1 MKEYLKSEQE
11 DNIYYLL
18 ERFPDDDNSVKG
30 WFTLH
35 IGTPLKE
42 LPTDG
47 KVVGTY
53 VIHNDECRV
62 VFINK
67 N

>member
-11 DNIYYLL
+11 DNTYCLL
-18 ERFPDDDNSVKG
+18 ERFSDNNSVKG
-30 WFTLH
+30 WFILH
-35 IGTPLKE
+35 IETPLKE
-42 LPTDG
+42 LPADG
-47 KVVGTY
+47 KIVGTY